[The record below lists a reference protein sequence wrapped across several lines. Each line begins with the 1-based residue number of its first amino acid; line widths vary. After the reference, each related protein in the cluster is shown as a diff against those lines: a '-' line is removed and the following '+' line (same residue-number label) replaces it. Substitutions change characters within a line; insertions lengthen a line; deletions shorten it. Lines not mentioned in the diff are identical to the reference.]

1 MQGQVMR
8 KWVTFAT
15 LKQRILLMMKNLVL
29 CLLLLV
35 AGAGSVCGKG
45 KADIKF
51 DKLTH
56 DFGTFPESEGV
67 VSCVFTFTNTGDGP
81 LVIHQAMATCGCTV
95 PEYTEEPVLPGKTG
109 TLKVTYNGV
118 GRYPGHFRKAINV
131 RTNAENGE
139 LIRLYIEGNMTVED
153 EDAEKEQVKRP

>member
-1 MQGQVMR
+1 MR

-56 DFGTFPESEGV
+56 DLGTFTES
-67 VSCVFTFTNTGDGP
+67 
-81 LVIHQAMATCGCTV
+81 
-95 PEYTEEPVLPGKTG
+95 
-109 TLKVTYNGV
+109 
-118 GRYPGHFRKAINV
+118 
-131 RTNAENGE
+131 
-139 LIRLYIEGNMTVED
+139 
-153 EDAEKEQVKRP
+153 

>member
-1 MQGQVMR
+1 MR

>member
-1 MQGQVMR
+1 
-8 KWVTFAT
+8 
-15 LKQRILLMMKNLVL
+15 MMKNLVL